1 MGYINGVL
9 SAPDPRAGRETGGSE
24 PISEPEPEP
33 GQERPTRPLPV
44 LRGPLPNASA
54 SVLDQRLRLLEMS
67 SVFWQLGPGLLRSLA
82 LRMRDLSVP
91 AGQTLKLQA
100 DARDAVIFLSSGTCD
115 RKITDPSGTIL
126 LMRRSLPGAQVVL
139 PPPAARGR
147 YTTTI
152 RAVADAAFVTLDRD
166 SLTQALRGGL
176 DQVTKALDQL
186 WDQEVAAFDSAEPGE
201 GERAGA
207 KVIAF
212 CSAKGGSGA
221 SVLAVNTAAALAAG
235 HPGEVVLLDLSAPYG
250 HAVLYA
256 DLVPTG
262 SLVTA
267 ASASAE
273 TFGIALRG
281 VVAHHRSGLSVLP
294 GALRPEE
301 ADLLTGELVARALNE
316 LGTIYRVVVADL
328 GTSLA
333 EGPLTVIERSRRLVL
348 VVPPE
353 VAALTDA
360 RRALGVFTDLLQV
373 PDNRID
379 LVLNQRVPHPP
390 LDRSAMESV
399 LGRPMSLS
407 IGYDGAKPEA
417 ATLAGG
423 LVLQR
428 DRDSTVARGAV
439 ELAKLLTVKLGLDA

>member
-9 SAPDPRAGRETGGSE
+9 SAPDLRAGRETGGPE
-24 PISEPEPEP
+24 PTSEPEPDP
-33 GQERPTRPLPV
+33 GQDPPTRPLPV
-44 LRGPLPNASA
+44 LRGPQPSPSA
-54 SVLDQRLRLLEMS
+54 PVLDQRLRLLEMS
-67 SVFWQLGPGLLRSLA
+67 AVFWQLGPGLLRALA
-82 LRMRDLSVP
+82 VRMRDLAVP
-91 AGQTLKLQA
+91 AGQTLKLQPNS
-100 DARDAVIFLSSGTCD
+100 RDAVIFLSSGTCD
-115 RKITDPSGTIL
+115 RKITDPAAAIL

-139 PPPAARGR
+139 PPPEARTR
-147 YTTTI
+147 YTITI
-152 RAVADAAFVTLDRD
+152 RAVTDSAFVTLDRD
-166 SLTQALRGGL
+166 SLTQALRGAL
-176 DQVTKALDQL
+176 DPVTKALDQL
-186 WDQEVAAFDSAEPGE
+186 WDQEVAAFSSSEPGD
-201 GERAGA
+201 GDRAGA
-207 KVIAF
+207 RLIAF

-235 HPGEVVLLDLSAPYG
+235 HPGEVVLIDLSAPYG

-267 ASASAE
+267 AGAAPES
-273 TFGIALRG
+273 FGTALRG

-316 LGTIYRVVVADL
+316 LSTIYRVIVADL

-333 EGPLTVIERSRRLVL
+333 EGPLTVIERSQRLVL

-407 IGYDGAKPEA
+407 IGYDGAKPET

-428 DRDSTVARGAV
+428 DHDSTVARGAV
-439 ELAKLLTVKLGLDA
+439 ELAKALTVKLGLDA